1 MNISKSSRRIAAKAV
16 RQMAPRTVSKL
27 RLVSTLD
34 PAFGYGAA
42 RFIAYERE
50 LRALRRE
57 IDALRRDNRR
67 VAELYDVVF
76 EWAKSNAGGQG
87 AAGGQGNAAGA
98 SAFSAPDA
106 DVTVERVAAALTEH
120 DRVSPAPS

>member
-1 MNISKSSRRIAAKAV
+1 MNISKSSRRLAIKAA
-16 RQMAPRTVSKL
+16 RRMAPRTLSKL

-42 RFIAYERE
+42 RFVTYERE

-76 EWAKSNAGGQG
+76 EWAKSNAGGSDS
-87 AAGGQGNAAGA
+87 AGESGRLGGG
-98 SAFSAPDA
+98 AFSAPDA
-106 DVTVERVAAALTEH
+106 DATVERVAAALAEH

>member
-87 AAGGQGNAAGA
+87 KAAGS

-106 DVTVERVAAALTEH
+106 DATVERVAAALAEH